1 MKRSLIALSVA
12 AAVLAPAAEAA
23 PKVYGKLNLSTEN
36 FTDSLAPATSTSRL
50 VSNASRFGV
59 KGEDELTAEL
69 SAIYQIE
76 WQVAADSAEANATTG
91 TPATRTNNFDLT
103 ARNRFVGLKHASYG
117 AIKAGQFDS
126 YLKLAEGEN
135 DLFNDLYGDMQLVV
149 AGQNRLKNVIGYESP
164 KFEGLGF
171 NLQYQTN
178 DSSNLNASSA
188 PGVKG
193 GKSASLVYNNE
204 ELGLYAALAADRGV
218 SSKGAVYTATTA
230 APTPTTNL
238 YAGNGAGSTEG
249 QRNNNRAVIGYKVG
263 GLFVGAVYTTSE
275 LTSEAVSSLTLPVP
289 GSKQREKGYS
299 LSSAYKLDDHTFK
312 LQYGKGDAKDNEASV
327 RTVSAGYDYNFTS
340 KTKAFGY
347 YTKLD
352 AKNAAGANYG
362 DQRVFGVGL
371 EHKF

>member
-23 PKVYGKLNLSTEN
+23 PKVYGKLNLSAEN
-36 FTDSLAPATSTSRL
+36 FSDSIATTAGTSRL
-50 VSNASRFGV
+50 VSNASRVGV

-76 WQVAADSAEANATTG
+76 WQVAADSAEAGATAAPTK
-91 TPATRTNNFDLT
+91 TNNFDMT

-117 AIKAGQFDS
+117 ALKLGQYDS
-126 YLKLAEGEN
+126 YLKLSEGEN
-135 DLFNDLYGDMQLVV
+135 DLFNDLYGDMQRVV
-149 AGQNRLKNVIGYESP
+149 VGQTRLKNVIGYESP
-164 KFEGLGF
+164 KYEGLGF

-178 DSSNLNASSA
+178 DSSNLDAQSGT
-188 PGVKG
+188 GVKG
-193 GKSASLVYNNE
+193 GKSGSLVYNNE

-218 SSKGAVYTATTA
+218 SSKGSVYTGSVAVPTPATA
-230 APTPTTNL
+230 ATL

-249 QRNNNRAVIGYKVG
+249 QRNNNRAVVGYKIG
-263 GLFVGAVYTTSE
+263 GLFLGAVYTTSE
-275 LTSEAVSSLTLPVP
+275 LTSEAKTALATAN
-289 GSKQREKGYS
+289 KQREKGYS